1 MFKVGADSEEDEESK
16 SNDEDDEDN
25 SQKQMK
31 IIDESYKTKAYWQL
45 PENVRNAIDVAKMK
59 AKHSEFYYR
68 LQRLSNKILVFR
80 SVFYSRIPKFQRAYA
95 EAKR

>member
-1 MFKVGADSEEDEESK
+1 MFKVGADSEEDEDSK
-16 SNDEDDEDN
+16 SDEFDEN
-25 SQKQMK
+25 SSQKQIK

-68 LQRLSNKILVFR
+68 L
-80 SVFYSRIPKFQRAYA
+80 
-95 EAKR
+95 

>member
-1 MFKVGADSEEDEESK
+1 
-16 SNDEDDEDN
+16 
-25 SQKQMK
+25 MK

-68 LQRLSNKILVFR
+68 LQKLSDKILVFR
-80 SVFYSRIPKFQRAYA
+80 
-95 EAKR
+95 